1 MLQDLISY
9 NDSLMVNFVMALVND
24 VNSEDE
30 VCKTLV
36 LIRSWMEK

>member
-1 MLQDLISY
+1 MLQDLIAY
-9 NDSLMVNFVMALVND
+9 NDSLMVNFVMALVDNIE
-24 VNSEDE
+24 SEDE